1 MVKIKIIDGL
11 PCIILEEDFENKN
24 TKFIEWKER
33 NNMAFFYGI
42 NEMDSLKEA
51 LKKIKDN
58 LDKNTT
64 KKR

>member
-1 MVKIKIIDGL
+1 MVKIKIIDDI
-11 PCIILEEDFENKN
+11 PCIILEENFENNN

-42 NEMDSLKEA
+42 NETDSLKEA

-58 LDKNTT
+58 LDKKPSKN
-64 KKR
+64 R